1 MANHYNLRN
10 MRIALIE

>member
-10 MRIALIE
+10 IPITTLE